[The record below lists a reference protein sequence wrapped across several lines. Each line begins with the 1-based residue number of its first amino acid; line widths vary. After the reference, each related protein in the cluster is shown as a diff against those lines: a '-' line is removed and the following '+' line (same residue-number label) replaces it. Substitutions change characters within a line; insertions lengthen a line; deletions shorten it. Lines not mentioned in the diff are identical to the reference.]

1 MKRAMVLMAL
11 LGLMTAGMSGC
22 ILSATPNPGK
32 TVCLSA
38 GESQTFAVKAFLNK
52 GFVWYKD
59 GVVLGET
66 GASYVFTATPE
77 DAGKLITIQ
86 VEATDMF
93 NKTDVKAWKVALT
106 SPPVANAGSDVDTV
120 VGAVVQL
127 DGSLSSDPDNDPLTY
142 QWSVVSR
149 PEGSAN
155 TISDPTLVNPTFK
168 PDVEGEYVIQLVV
181 NDGLV
186 DSAPDTLTLKVV
198 KYTQGFEAGISA
210 PWSVSVTP
218 ASFPYVLTDKHVYS
232 GAYAFQPGPSP
243 AENTNDNQV
252 VLSLTMPQKP
262 YVYSIS
268 AWMYRVGTSGDA
280 TSAIHSELRVDD
292 VLMLNG
298 NPAPRAP
305 HELIP
310 ANYKY
315 HILDPN
321 ANDTWVQRTWVVNAQ
336 VSKIDFVYNDLWNIL
351 DKVYLDDIV
360 INTWGD

>member
-127 DGSLSSDPDNDPLTY
+127 DGSLSSDPDNAPLTY

-218 ASFPYVLTDKHVYS
+218 AGFPYALTGDHEHG
-232 GAYAFQPGPSP
+232 GAYAFQPGPSK
-243 AENTNDNQV
+243 AGSENQV
-252 VLSLTMPQKP
+252 ILSLTMPEKP

-268 AWMYRVGTSGDA
+268 AWMYRVGTSGEL
-280 TSAIHSELRVDD
+280 TSAVHSRLLVDNE
-292 VLMLNG
+292 LMLNG
-298 NPAPRAP
+298 DPAPRGP
-305 HELIP
+305 HP
-310 ANYKY
+310 WPFNDY

-336 VSKIDFVYNDLWNIL
+336 VSKIDFVYNDLYSVL
-351 DKVYLDDIV
+351 DCIYLDDIV